1 VEPKLPEVNVE
12 TESDDPLDPNL
23 EPIKINP
30 ATSTFNQF
38 KVEPIKLWIG
48 KQLENQD
55 ISPATLKTVIKAY
68 DNYPDGLL
76 AIPSTKGGSPRLIVP
91 VVAQENLIKQVH
103 LDIHHQSHR
112 KVQNILY
119 PLYWWPRMDR
129 DIERVCK
136 ACSHCQAGK
145 MRRERIKSEFDALAP
160 QSKAGPRQHYGMDFY
175 GLAKG
180 EILVIV
186 DLFTRET
193 ILQWLPTRKQEQ
205 VAQTILRRVIFE
217 RGVPLSIRSDSAPE
231 LMKGVVQRICS
242 YLNIRQIVTGGHNP
256 RGNAICE
263 RANQTLGNMIR
274 KLTDKEYIS
283 LKNLALPA
291 FQYAMNIT
299 PHSSIG
305 CSPFEAGHGLPA
317 QSVAQARLLAQQ
329 TLADGARGIDLD
341 ADDLLEDVDKTFDTN
356 ELKSVMELAMRMAEI
371 VRSTSEWHR
380 RMTSN
385 KLSQIGK
392 SINYDALIP
401 GAQVYF
407 FKPPSAQ
414 EALERGRK
422 AKHLDHYTGPATILR
437 AIGTRSFVLQYTD
450 GKGVTRTYQRD
461 ASMISPV
468 PPKSIKGDPS
478 ISKTSDKPPYLHQNL
493 TQSPIEEGEYVI
505 IKDTKVSKTWY
516 CAQVLEKLPDRIK
529 VSYYTTTTPALANY
543 AKAPYSKRLIRAQ
556 EAIFLKTWAS
566 PTGEATTSDPLTSRR
581 KSQLWTGL
589 VPLKFLDEVLLVR
602 NVGLTALGSLTP
614 ATNILVANLKIAHHV
629 GA

>member
-1 VEPKLPEVNVE
+1 MRINDQPRVIEVLLAEQVGCNESDAADIFITSIEEIIETSSVKPDWHDHNAEADEATRECEVYVGETMSPRTTRKSSRLNKATPNTQANPKSVEPESPEVNVE
-12 TESDDPLDPNL
+12 TESDNPLDPNVG
-23 EPIKINP
+23 PIKIDP

-38 KVEPIKLWIG
+38 KIEPITSWIG

-55 ISPATLKTVIKAY
+55 IYPATLKTVIKPY

-76 AIPSTKGGSPRLIVP
+76 AIPSTKGGQPRLIVP
-91 VVAQENLIKQVH
+91 VTAQGNLIKQAH

-136 ACSHCQAGK
+136 ACSHCQSGK

-160 QSKAGPRQHYGMDFY
+160 QSKAEPRQHYGMNFY

-205 VAQTILRRVIFE
+205 VALTILRRVIFE

-256 RGNAICE
+256 RDNAICE
-263 RANQTLGNMIR
+263 RANQTQGNMIR

-305 CSPFEAGHGLPA
+305 CSPFETGHGLPA
-317 QSVAQARLLAQQ
+317 QSVAQALSAQQ
-329 TLADGARGIDLD
+329 TLADGARGMDLD
-341 ADDLLEDVDKTFDTN
+341 ADDLLEDEDKTFDTN

-392 SINYDALIP
+392 SINYEALIP

-407 FKPPSAQ
+407 YKPPSAQ
-414 EALERGRK
+414 EVLERGLK

-437 AIGTRSFVLQYTD
+437 AIETRSFVLQ
-450 GKGVTRTYQRD
+450 
-461 ASMISPV
+461 
-468 PPKSIKGDPS
+468 
-478 ISKTSDKPPYLHQNL
+478 
-493 TQSPIEEGEYVI
+493 
-505 IKDTKVSKTWY
+505 
-516 CAQVLEKLPDRIK
+516 
-529 VSYYTTTTPALANY
+529 
-543 AKAPYSKRLIRAQ
+543 
-556 EAIFLKTWAS
+556 
-566 PTGEATTSDPLTSRR
+566 
-581 KSQLWTGL
+581 
-589 VPLKFLDEVLLVR
+589 
-602 NVGLTALGSLTP
+602 
-614 ATNILVANLKIAHHV
+614 
-629 GA
+629 